1 MAPRNSKKSKNNK
14 KNSSMNNLKKKSI
27 SPNQSTENVVLNSVQ
42 SNSTENINNIIKDS
56 KSGDQNS
63 LENISN
69 NIDLM
74 LNNSNNS
81 IDKKPSNYEITTTY
95 KTELVECTVDTE
107 TGDII
112 EVITEIYV
120 TDSINLNKNNQSI
133 YSTSANE
140 EELSL
145 EDVLNQLN
153 YGTELCKELLGWRWL
168 LNNIFIKIAIYTM
181 QLHKRKKNEYKLYNL
196 IN

>member
-153 YGTELCKELLGWRWL
+153 YGTELCKELLG
-168 LNNIFIKIAIYTM
+168 
-181 QLHKRKKNEYKLYNL
+181 
-196 IN
+196 